1 MLNNPFS
8 SFNPKLS
15 REENIEQRLDLVKS
29 FKAKA
34 NAKRSPAEKFA
45 DWMTE
50 KFGSIVFLSINGLW
64 FFGWIIINTGLVPG
78 IKPFDPFPFG
88 LLTMIVSLEAIFLA
102 IIVLISQN
110 REARIAEIRDEIELQ
125 VGTISEGELTKL
137 MSLMILLLEKQ
148 GIKVEHDKE
157 LNDMLKPIDNE
168 KIEQEIENE
177 LHPGNE
183 GQESP

>member
-78 IKPFDPFPFG
+78 IKPFDPFPG
-88 LLTMIVSLEAIFLA
+88 RADGHEVEN
-102 IIVLISQN
+102 N
-110 REARIAEIRDEIELQ
+110 RPEP
-125 VGTISEGELTKL
+125 
-137 MSLMILLLEKQ
+137 
-148 GIKVEHDKE
+148 GIKGPVS
-157 LNDMLKPIDNE
+157 
-168 KIEQEIENE
+168 
-177 LHPGNE
+177 
-183 GQESP
+183 SPS

>member
-1 MLNNPFS
+1 
-8 SFNPKLS
+8 
-15 REENIEQRLDLVKS
+15 
-29 FKAKA
+29 
-34 NAKRSPAEKFA
+34 
-45 DWMTE
+45 
-50 KFGSIVFLSINGLW
+50 
-64 FFGWIIINTGLVPG
+64 
-78 IKPFDPFPFG
+78 
-88 LLTMIVSLEAIFLA
+88 
-102 IIVLISQN
+102 
-110 REARIAEIRDEIELQ
+110 
-125 VGTISEGELTKL
+125 